1 MMLNKLD
8 TSIGVTPLNT
18 AQNARRVDEKSVG
31 ISVGDFISLSDE
43 AVSAAEQYYLDK
55 VAEETPD
62 VRSELVASIKEKI
75 KDPNYL
81 NPERIAATADAIMS
95 AYGL

>member
-8 TSIGVTPLNT
+8 ASVGVTQLNT
-18 AQNARRVDEKSVG
+18 VQGARRVGEKSVG
-31 ISVGDFISLSDE
+31 IPVGDSISLSDE
-43 AVSAAEQYYLDK
+43 ARSAAEQYYLDK
-55 VAEETPD
+55 VADETPD

-81 NPERIAATADAIMS
+81 NPHRIAATADAIMS

>member
-1 MMLNKLD
+1 MIDKLGG
-8 TSIGVTPLNT
+8 ITPLNNV
-18 AQNARRVDEKSVG
+18 QNAKRTESKHSS
-31 ISVGDFISLSDE
+31 ISFADTINVSDE
-43 AVSAAEQYYLDK
+43 AKAAAEAYYLNQ

-81 NPERIAATADAIMS
+81 NQAVISSTADRILAS
-95 AYGL
+95 FGL